1 MVDIEAPGSETS
13 DWDTSNSDAVRR
25 LRGAAFD
32 RLQTAGYHCL
42 QILQSFL
49 PLLLVPLGLLLVLP
63 ILKIMIRIAPVGD
76 VAAALIVLRVLLVP
90 PHQEQCK
97 DEGRAKGR
105 RGGKA
110 RG

>member
-1 MVDIEAPGSETS
+1 MLPILTRLYLICNRTERGLMVDIEAPGSETS

-49 PLLLVPLGLLLVLP
+49 PLLLLPLGLLLVLP
-63 ILKIMIRIAPVGD
+63 S
-76 VAAALIVLRVLLVP
+76 
-90 PHQEQCK
+90 
-97 DEGRAKGR
+97 R
-105 RGGKA
+105 RL
-110 RG
+110 